1 MNITAQKSTLLS
13 AILPY
18 LKAVAKTAA
27 NPVLETF
34 MLKAVKG
41 DAESQ
46 LIITGYDL
54 EKGIKCVIPAVVRE
68 EGEILVSS
76 SRLSAIINNLP
87 DTAIEISSDEK
98 LKVKIT
104 AGSSV
109 FEIAGL
115 STDVFP
121 TLPEL
126 RGDRGFGI
134 SQGLLKRMTRQTS
147 FAASN
152 IDTKPFM
159 TGLYFTISD
168 GVIKI
173 VGCDGYRLALRKETL
188 DFEKSD
194 TELEFIVPAKTMI
207 NLADILADS
216 ESPVNIQ
223 LSRKHIIFATEE
235 FTFFSRLIEGEY
247 LDYDRAM
254 PKAPTIFLNVALDDV
269 IESINRVALI
279 VDQKAKSPVRCI
291 VAPKMLKLT
300 CMSALGSVND
310 ELEAETRGDEIDL
323 EIGFNHIF
331 LKDAFEKARDC
342 GDETVIIEMTSAQTG
357 ILIKP
362 ISGDSFLYFILPVRL
377 Q

>member
-1 MNITAQKSTLLS
+1 MNIIAQKSTLLS
-13 AILPY
+13 AILPS
-18 LKAVAKTAA
+18 LKAVAKTTA

-41 DAESQ
+41 EAESS

-54 EKGIKCVIPAVVRE
+54 EKGIKCVIPAIVKE
-68 EGEILVSS
+68 EGQILVSS

-87 DTAIEISSDEK
+87 DGNVEITSDEK

-104 AGSSV
+104 AGSSI

-126 RGDRGFGI
+126 KGDRSFGI
-134 SQGLLKRMTRQTS
+134 SQGLLKRMTRQTC
-147 FAASN
+147 FAAST

-159 TGLYFTISD
+159 TGLYFVIKNKK
-168 GVIKI
+168 IKI
-173 VGCDGYRLALRKETL
+173 VGCDGYRLALREEDLEFENSQTDL
-188 DFEKSD
+188 D
-194 TELEFIVPAKTMI
+194 FIVPAKTMI
-207 NLADILADS
+207 NLADILSDS
-216 ESPVNIQ
+216 EEIVNIQ
-223 LSRKHIIFATEE
+223 LTRQHIIFFTED

-247 LDYDRAM
+247 LDYERAM
-254 PKAPTIFLNVALDDV
+254 PKEPTIFLKVNLTDV

-279 VDQKAKSPVRCI
+279 VDQKAKSPVRCF
-291 VAPKMLKLT
+291 VAPKMLKMT
-300 CMSALGSVND
+300 CISALGSVND
-310 ELEAETRGDEIDL
+310 ELEAETEGKELDL
-323 EIGFNHIF
+323 EIGFNHLF
-331 LKDAFEKARDC
+331 LKDAFERARDC
-342 GDETVIIEMTSAQTG
+342 GEEYVNIEMTSAQTG

-362 ISGDSFLYFILPVRL
+362 ISSDNFLYFILPVRL